1 MRNKQTGFTLIELVV
16 VIVILGIL
24 SAVALPKFISLTG
37 EADQAATSGVAGAL
51 ASATAINYAAKVAGN
66 ASTVAVTSCSAATS
80 AMLSMPAGYTVS
92 TGGGALTLGGTAN
105 CTVTGGSAKI
115 APFVAIGA

>member
-24 SAVALPKFISLTG
+24 AAVALPRFISLTG
-37 EADQAATSGVAGAL
+37 EADDAATKGVAGAL
-51 ASATAINYAAKVAGN
+51 ASASAINYAARVAGN
-66 ASTVAVTSCSAATS
+66 ASTVAVAECQAVSN
-80 AMLSMPAGYTVS
+80 AMLTMPTGYTITTTALS
-92 TGGGALTLGGTAN
+92 LTLGGIGN
-105 CTVTGGSAKI
+105 CTVTGGSAKT